1 MSAGFIC
8 TQHRQYERHPYTS
21 FMRDLRGLIDPAHT
35 ALVTQECQQGAI
47 GAGALWPA
55 LADAAAPAIG
65 NIATLATAARS
76 AGVPVFHCLVA
87 KRADLRGSNR
97 NAPLYRAA
105 TRAGRLE
112 HGTVATEL
120 VPQLAGDERD
130 VVIHRKHGISPLYRT
145 GLDTMLRNRGVRTIV
160 GVGVSVNVAIFALA
174 LDAVNGSYDV
184 VIPRDAVAG
193 VPRDY
198 ASRVVD
204 NSLSLLATVV
214 TSTDITSVWEEDK

>member
-1 MSAGFIC
+1 
-8 TQHRQYERHPYTS
+8 
-21 FMRDLRGLIDPAHT
+21 
-35 ALVTQECQQGAI
+35 
-47 GAGALWPA
+47 
-55 LADAAAPAIG
+55 LAA
-65 NIATLATAARS
+65 AARS
-76 AGVPVFHCLVA
+76 VGVPVFHCLVA
-87 KRADLRGSNR
+87 KRPDLRGSNR

-112 HGTVATEL
+112 LGTAATQL

-130 VVIHRKHGISPLYRT
+130 VVIHRTHGISPLYRT
-145 GLDTMLRNRGVRTIV
+145 GLDQMLRNSGIRTIV
-160 GVGVSVNVAIFALA
+160 ASGVSVNVAIFALA

-193 VPRDY
+193 VPREY

-214 TSTDITSVWEEDK
+214 TAKDITTAWEEG

>member
-1 MSAGFIC
+1 
-8 TQHRQYERHPYTS
+8 
-21 FMRDLRGLIDPAHT
+21 MRPLRDLIDPAHT
-35 ALVTQECQQGAI
+35 ALVTQECQRGAI
-47 GAGALWPA
+47 GSGALWPP
-55 LADAAAPAIG
+55 LADAAASAIG
-65 NIATLATAARS
+65 NIAALATAARK
-76 AGVPVFHCLVA
+76 AGVVVFHCLVA
-87 KRADLRGSNR
+87 KRPDLRGSNR

-105 TRAGRLE
+105 TRPGRLE
-112 HGTVATEL
+112 YGTAATEL

-130 VVIHRKHGISPLYRT
+130 VVIHRTHGISPLYRT
-145 GLDTMLRNRGVRTIV
+145 GLDTMLRNRGIRTIV

-174 LDAVNGSYDV
+174 LDGVNASYDV

-214 TSTDITSVWEEDK
+214 STNDVTSVWEEG